1 MLRTR
6 FTEAFGVEHPIAL
19 GGMQAVGRARLVAAA
34 ANAGC
39 LAFVSALTQP
49 TPDDLRDEIARTRA
63 LTDRPFGVNITI
75 LPSITPPPYAE
86 YRRAIIE
93 SGVPIVETAGA
104 NPAEHVAEFK
114 ANGVKVVHKCTSVRH
129 AVKAEALGV
138 DAISIDGFECA
149 GHPGEDDVPGL
160 VLIPATIDR
169 VSIPVIAS
177 GGIADAR
184 GLVAAL
190 ALGADGVNMGTRF
203 MCTVESPIHDAVK
216 RQMVAN
222 DERSSDVIFRPFRNT
237 ARVARNAASQR
248 VLEIERATNRMYRSW
263 RFENELRHLISACK
277 SDPVLAQLVADRH
290 YEVRLGEVV
299 VDIEVLKAHVE
310 TAVDALANGD
320 KIGARG
326 SLAKLHWSEAHQRFA
341 ALALE
346 LLAQASLPQLSA
358 VQLARRRF
366 EAIYLQAR
374 AETIYAG
381 TTEIQLGII
390 ADRILQLSK
399 GK

>member
-1 MLRTR
+1 VLRTR

-19 GGMQAVGRARLVAAA
+19 GGMQAVGRAGLVAAA

-39 LAFVSALTQP
+39 LAFLSALTQP
-49 TPDDLRDEIARTRA
+49 TPDDLREEIARTRA
-63 LTDRPFGVNITI
+63 LTDRPFGVNLTI
-75 LPSITPPPYAE
+75 LPSIAPPPYAE

-104 NPAEHVAEFK
+104 NPAEHVAELK
-114 ANGVKVVHKCTSVRH
+114 ANGVKVIHKCTSVRH

-222 DERSSDVIFRPFRNT
+222 DERCSDVLFRPFRNT
-237 ARVARNAASQR
+237 ARVARNAVSQR
-248 VLEIERATNRMYRSW
+248 VLEIERAGGSFDDVR
-263 RFENELRHLISACK
+263 E
-277 SDPVLAQLVADRH
+277 LVA
-290 YEVRLGEVV
+290 
-299 VDIEVLKAHVE
+299 
-310 TAVDALANGD
+310 
-320 KIGARG
+320 GARG
-326 SLAKLHWSEAHQRFA
+326 RAVYETGDTDHGIWWAGMAQGLVHDVPSVSALVDRIVGETEAIIGGRLA
-341 ALALE
+341 ALLDE
-346 LLAQASLPQLSA
+346 PPQP
-358 VQLARRRF
+358 
-366 EAIYLQAR
+366 
-374 AETIYAG
+374 AESPA
-381 TTEIQLGII
+381 
-390 ADRILQLSK
+390 AMPSS
-399 GK
+399 